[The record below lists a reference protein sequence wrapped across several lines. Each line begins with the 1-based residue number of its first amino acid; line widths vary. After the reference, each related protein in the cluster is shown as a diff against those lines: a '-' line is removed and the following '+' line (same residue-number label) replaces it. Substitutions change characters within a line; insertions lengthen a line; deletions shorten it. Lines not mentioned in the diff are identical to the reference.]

1 MFTVYQKIITP
12 ESSPVLGPI
21 PITNPN
27 NPINPINT
35 NNPNNP
41 NNANNATNPINT
53 LEPFSLCNY
62 CCSSRNGTKNIG
74 TKNIGTKNDINDK
87 NNKNNKNNNDKKYSQ
102 EPDISDLPECK
113 YEFGHATHYTYRI
126 TSPRILCEF
135 ETGTMP

>member
-21 PITNPN
+21 PIPIPITNTNNPTNPNNPNNPN
-27 NPINPINT
+27 NPINPI
-35 NNPNNP
+35 
-41 NNANNATNPINT
+41 NPINT

-74 TKNIGTKNDINDK
+74 TKNDISDK
-87 NNKNNKNNNDKKYSQ
+87 NNTDKKYSQ
-102 EPDISDLPECK
+102 EPEISDLPECK
-113 YEFGHATHYTYRI
+113 YEFGHATHYTYSI
-126 TSPRILCEF
+126 TSPRMLCEF